1 MGADIFDGIT
11 VANAAPPKNK
21 KKGTIYVLPY
31 KQATPTGFDV
41 PSGLGEEAVQT
52 PDFRL

>member
-41 PSGLGEEAVQT
+41 PSGLGRGSR
-52 PDFRL
+52 PDP